1 MLGPWAIAH
10 PARVVARAALEDSAW
25 QAAERTRLLAA
36 SQRLGEML
44 APLGTVRRTA
54 LFCTV
59 GGGDTPLATEALAE
73 HFARCGILVRRFD
86 THGLVR
92 FGLPGNETEWHRLAA
107 AVGEWS
113 PS

>member
-1 MLGPWAIAH
+1 M
-10 PARVVARAALEDSAW
+10 VEDSAW

-54 LFCTV
+54 LFCTLS
-59 GGGDTPLATEALAE
+59 GGDSPLAVGALTD
-73 HFARCGILVRRFD
+73 HFARRGILVRRFD
-86 THGLVR
+86 AHGLVR
-92 FGLPGNETEWHRLAA
+92 FGLPGRDEEWQRLAA
-107 AVGEWS
+107 AVGAWS